1 MTPAKKAPAKKTA
14 PVKKAVPTKKALAK
28 KTAPVKK
35 AVPTK
40 KAPAKK
46 TPAKKAPAKKTAPA
60 KKAPAKKAPAKKAPA
75 KKAPAKKAP
84 AKKAPAKK
92 APAKKAPAK
101 KAPAKKAP
109 AKKAPA
115 KKASAKKTAPVAK
128 VAEPKAPP
136 AKPVRKVPVPKPIP
150 PLPAVSPYAS
160 DEKFIAKIIEIIEE
174 EKARFASQQAELLA
188 EAQEIVA
195 DDNGPREVQFDDE
208 SGEGANSAVERD
220 KDLTMANQLLD
231 EIEKL
236 DEALGRIKA
245 KKFGM
250 CEKCH
255 KKIPKERLEAMP
267 FATLHVEC
275 AKPSFATW

>member
-1 MTPAKKAPAKKTA
+1 MTPAKKAT
-14 PVKKAVPTKKALAK
+14 AK

-46 TPAKKAPAKKTAPA
+46 TPAKKTPAKKAPAKKTAPVKKAVPAKKAPAKKTPA

-92 APAKKAPAK
+92 AP
-101 KAPAKKAP
+101 
-109 AKKAPA
+109 
-115 KKASAKKTAPVAK
+115 AKKTAPVAK

>member
-1 MTPAKKAPAKKTA
+1 MTPAKKSPAKKSPAKKTA
-14 PVKKAVPTKKALAK
+14 PVKKAVPTKKA
-28 KTAPVKK
+28 PS
-35 AVPTK
+35 
-40 KAPAKK
+40 
-46 TPAKKAPAKKTAPA
+46 

-75 KKAPAKKAP
+75 KKTAPVKKAP
-84 AKKAPAKK
+84 
-92 APAKKAPAK
+92 
-101 KAPAKKAP
+101 
-109 AKKAPA
+109 
-115 KKASAKKTAPVAK
+115 AKKTAPVAK